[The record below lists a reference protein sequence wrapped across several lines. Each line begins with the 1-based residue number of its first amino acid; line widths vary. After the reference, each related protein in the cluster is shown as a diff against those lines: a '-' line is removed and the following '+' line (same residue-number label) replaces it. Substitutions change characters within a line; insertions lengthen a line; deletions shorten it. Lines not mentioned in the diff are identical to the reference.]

1 MAGRILWAYAHPKE
15 AEGLDLPHSV
25 ELGVGKV
32 EATLAL
38 TRALCGALPDVVIN
52 FGVAG
57 AFPASGL
64 EVGDVC
70 LVTQETFADEG
81 LVTQDGFEDLVALKL
96 AEGVEWSADSVWTQ
110 RVADVLGEVPRIRGT
125 TVSTISGT
133 DALAAAYA
141 DRVQAAVETMEGA
154 AVARV
159 CDAFGV
165 PWVQLRSISNR
176 VGDRERGGWDIR
188 LAKTRLHEA
197 ARRLLRSPGFAES

>member
-15 AEGLDLPHSV
+15 AQGLELSESV
-25 ELGVGKV
+25 QLGVGKV

-38 TRALCGALPDVVIN
+38 TRRLCAGLPDVVVN

-57 AFPASGL
+57 AFPGAGL

-70 LVTQETFADEG
+70 LVTQESFADEG
-81 LVTQDGFEDLVALKL
+81 LVTEGGFEDLAQLKL
-96 AEGVEWSADSVWTQ
+96 ADRVEWSADAVWAK
-110 RVADVLGEVPRIRGT
+110 RVADLLDEVPAVRGT

-133 DALAAAYA
+133 DGLAQAYA
-141 DRVQAAVETMEGA
+141 DRVQPAVETMEGA

-176 VGDRERGGWDIR
+176 VGDRARGGWDIR
-188 LAKTRLHEA
+188 LAKTRLHA
-197 ARRLLRSPGFAES
+197 AVQRVLGSLG